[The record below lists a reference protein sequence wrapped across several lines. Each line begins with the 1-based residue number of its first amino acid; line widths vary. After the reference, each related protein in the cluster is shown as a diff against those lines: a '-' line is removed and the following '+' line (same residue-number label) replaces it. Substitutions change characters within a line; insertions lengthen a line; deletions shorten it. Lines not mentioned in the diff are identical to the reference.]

1 MIQGVGVLI
10 LLVPA
15 ADRHEIDGAWA
26 LRVMAAGAF
35 NSAAD
40 RGGRMAVS

>member
-1 MIQGVGVLI
+1 MVQGGLM

-26 LRVMAAGAF
+26 SRVGAAGSF

-40 RGGRMAVS
+40 RGCRMVGS